1 MICLRPTSHTFPN
14 FGRIDLPLHSEE
26 KKSLVTHPSQLLSE
40 IYEQPKAIQRML
52 ETEAER
58 VAWISQKLSP
68 YEFSYALVAARGT
81 SDNAA
86 RYGQYIFGAINHL
99 SVALAAPS
107 LFTRYQAPPRL
118 EGALVIGISQSG
130 QSPDIV
136 SVIEEGRHQGAP
148 TIAITNDLESPLAQ
162 AAEYR
167 IGLGVGKEHSVA
179 ATKTYTAQLTAL
191 AMLALSLTE
200 TLNPLEPLQ
209 VIPGVLE
216 QALASEP
223 QAQAAAVSL
232 AKASHTVFIGRGFNY
247 STAHEISL
255 KCKELAN
262 MQAEPYSSADF
273 LHGPIAMVEP
283 GFPVNLV
290 SMGNTFRDEL
300 NSLAENVHER
310 GGSLITI
317 GDAILEGHIEGRS
330 DVRDLFIPV
339 PAGLPEWLSPIAAI
353 LPGQLLAY
361 HLSKA
366 RGFDPDKPRSLRKV
380 TLTE

>member
-1 MICLRPTSHTFPN
+1 VKHA
-14 FGRIDLPLHSEE
+14 
-26 KKSLVTHPSQLLSE
+26 SQLLNE
-40 IYEQPKAIQRML
+40 IYEQPEAIRGML

-68 YEFSYALVAARGT
+68 FEFSYAVVAARGT

-107 LFTRYQAPPRL
+107 LFTRYQAAPRL

-136 SVIEEGRHQGAP
+136 SVIEEGRRQGAP
-148 TIAITNDLESPLAQ
+148 TIAITNDLESPLAL
-162 AAEYR
+162 AAEYK
-167 IGLGVGKEHSVA
+167 IGLGVGREHSVA

-200 TLNPLEPLQ
+200 TPNPLEPLQ
-209 VIPGVLE
+209 DIPVVLE
-216 QALASEP
+216 RALACEP
-223 QAQAAAVSL
+223 QAQVAAASL

-273 LHGPIAMVEP
+273 LHGPIAMVEQ
-283 GFPVNLV
+283 GFPVNLI

-300 NSLAENVHER
+300 NSLADNLHGR
-310 GGSLITI
+310 GAQLITI
-317 GDAILEGHIEGRS
+317 GDAILEGHFDES
-330 DVRDLFIPV
+330 DFFIPV
-339 PAGLPEWLSPIAAI
+339 PSGLPEWLSPIAAI

-361 HLSKA
+361 HLSIA
-366 RGFDPDKPRSLRKV
+366 RGFDPDQPRSLRKI

>member
-1 MICLRPTSHTFPN
+1 MSN
-14 FGRIDLPLHSEE
+14 
-26 KKSLVTHPSQLLSE
+26 KSQLLSE
-40 IYEQPKAIQRML
+40 IYEQPEAIRRML

-58 VAWISQKLSP
+58 VAWISQQLSSF
-68 YEFSYALVAARGT
+68 EFSYALIAARGT

-107 LFTRYQAPPRL
+107 LFTRYHSPPKL
-118 EGALVIGISQSG
+118 EGAMVIGISQSG

-136 SVIEEGRHQGAP
+136 TVIEEGRRQGAP
-148 TIAITNDLESPLAQ
+148 TIAITNELDSPLAQ
-162 AAEYR
+162 AAEYK

-191 AMLALSLTE
+191 AMLALSLKGTPIQ
-200 TLNPLEPLQ
+200 LDPLQ
-209 VIPGVLE
+209 VVPDVLE
-216 QALASEP
+216 QALDSEI
-223 QAQAAAVSL
+223 QAQAAAKCL
-232 AKASHTVFIGRGFNY
+232 AASDHTAFIGRGFNY

-262 MQAEPYSSADF
+262 LQAEPYSSADF

-283 GFPVNLV
+283 GFPVSLI

-300 NSLAENVHER
+300 SSLAKNIHER
-310 GGSLITI
+310 GAQVITI
-317 GDAILEGHIEGRS
+317 GDTVLEGHVDGHLEEKF
-330 DVRDLFIPV
+330 DARDLFIPV
-339 PAGLPEWLSPIAAI
+339 PSGLPEWLSPIAAI

-361 HLSKA
+361 HLSKG
-366 RGFDPDKPRSLRKV
+366 RGFDPDQPRSIRKI
-380 TLTE
+380 TLTK